1 MLEALNNIKFARYRF
16 CLELEKEVNLP
27 QYHGSMLRGAFGNS
41 LKKTVCIKR
50 HGNCDECILATK
62 CAYKYIFET
71 QPPEKSE
78 IMNKY
83 NSVPHPFIIEPEGM
97 DGKNLY
103 FNFILIGNA
112 MDYFPYVVYSII
124 EMGKTIGLG
133 KDRHKFFLNKIEF
146 IDINGDTQNIYN
158 KEENRLIT
166 NFEPLCLKD
175 LMEESNSA
183 YSPLLPEERGRV
195 RREDNIR
202 LKIEFLTWA
211 RIKSNGRYIDDM
223 DFTLFMKN
231 ILRRLSALAYF
242 HCNNELNLDFKAIIE
257 DIQNIKTIEKKLYW
271 EDWTRYSNR
280 AKTKMLLGGIKGYI
294 VFEGDLEK
302 FYPFI
307 KLGEY
312 LHIGK
317 EATFGLGR
325 YKIV

>member
-1 MLEALNNIKFARYRF
+1 
-16 CLELEKEVNLP
+16 
-27 QYHGSMLRGAFGNS
+27 
-41 LKKTVCIKR
+41 
-50 HGNCDECILATK
+50 
-62 CAYKYIFET
+62 
-71 QPPEKSE
+71 
-78 IMNKY
+78 
-83 NSVPHPFIIEPEGM
+83 
-97 DGKNLY
+97 
-103 FNFILIGNA
+103 
-112 MDYFPYVVYSII
+112 
-124 EMGKTIGLG
+124 
-133 KDRHKFFLNKIEF
+133 
-146 IDINGDTQNIYN
+146 
-158 KEENRLIT
+158 
-166 NFEPLCLKD
+166 
-175 LMEESNSA
+175 
-183 YSPLLPEERGRV
+183 
-195 RREDNIR
+195 
-202 LKIEFLTWA
+202 
-211 RIKSNGRYIDDM
+211 
-223 DFTLFMKN
+223 MKN